1 MKPSRLRKALPHAKL
16 VGLISA
22 ERWALLAD
30 EIGVPGKD
38 RNDVRNDPS
47 LIELRISRT
56 RLLREVLDEH
66 GPAIAM
72 LADIVAFLE
81 QHSLVA
87 RTTGEVATLPGLE
100 ELKPQ
105 HCQILSQW
113 NAASR
118 RRWKQDR
125 KAETLWRDA
134 SDALD
139 LMLDRSCDRP
149 HARWK
154 PIRGGD
160 FYYYDQPDPTYHE
173 FEVRLLRQQIEKIE
187 HALPDM
193 LDDELLDEIATRCS
207 VITAELDEL
216 ANARESGRHP
226 TEDYEDEIEKVTIL
240 VERMT
245 LTGELLESET
255 GIANLLAVSVF
266 RNLPQLYEAWLL
278 CFILATLERA
288 GYPVV
293 LDQLR
298 PVMGNI
304 VWNLRYAGAKQ
315 PVAKVGANA
324 WIFFQYKAAGHP
336 TMPDFAIFDNP
347 SAKGKALAV
356 FDAKFSELHGYSMS
370 DYVRT
375 LDKYRSLGG
384 RSLVLEYEVRDRLKS
399 QPRVVFGVSPKG
411 PGLTRLKSE
420 LFGIFVSTQ
429 APAIAVID
437 QSPSFRPLLP
447 KALRYILAAAKAKRL
462 EDRYIPFSTAA
473 ILRSG
478 LIEAIRSRKIE
489 VAKDGGTALKPL
501 RETLSAMR
509 SAGAPRTLMLVTD
522 GEFEDGTL
530 DSLQDLAEA
539 IWVLGPDDL
548 GCS

>member
-1 MKPSRLRKALPHAKL
+1 MKPSRLRKPLPHAKL

-22 ERWALLAD
+22 ERWAVLAAK
-30 EIGVPGKD
+30 IGVPGKN
-38 RNDVRNDPS
+38 RNDIRNDPS

-72 LADIVAFLE
+72 VADIVAFLDR
-81 QHSLVA
+81 HGLAA

-105 HCQILSQW
+105 QRQILSQW

-118 RRWKQDR
+118 RRWKRDR
-125 KAETLWRDA
+125 EAETLWRDA

-139 LMLDRSCDRP
+139 RMLDRSGDRP
-149 HARWK
+149 HARWR
-154 PIRGGD
+154 PIRGTD
-160 FYYYDQPDPTYHE
+160 FYHYDQPDPTYHE
-173 FEVRLLRQQIEKIE
+173 FEVGLLRHQIEKIE

-193 LDDELLDEIATRCS
+193 LDDDLLEVIAKKCS

-216 ANARESGRHP
+216 TGAQETGRHP
-226 TEDYEDEIEKVTIL
+226 AEDYEEEIEKVTIL
-240 VERMT
+240 VERIT
-245 LTGELLESET
+245 LAGDLLESET
-255 GIANLLAVSVF
+255 GIADLLAVSVF

-278 CFILATLERA
+278 CFILVTLERA

-298 PVMGNI
+298 PVMGNK
-304 VWNLRYAGAKQ
+304 VWNLRYAGAKR
-315 PVAKVGANA
+315 PIAKVGANA
-324 WIFFQYKAAGHP
+324 WIFFQYKATGHP
-336 TMPDFAIFDNP
+336 TMPDFAIFDNQ
-347 SAKGKALAV
+347 SANGKALAV

-375 LDKYRSLGG
+375 LEKYCSLGG
-384 RSLVLEYEVRDRLKS
+384 RGLVLEYEVRERLKS
-399 QPRVVFGVSPKG
+399 RPRVVFGVRPKG

-437 QSPSFRPLLP
+437 QSPSFRTLLP
-447 KALRYILAAAKAKRL
+447 EALRYVLAAAKVKRL
-462 EDRYIPFSTAA
+462 EDRYIPFGAAA
-473 ILRSG
+473 IPSSG
-478 LIEAIRSRKIE
+478 LSAAIRSRKI
-489 VAKDGGTALKPL
+489 AAATHGGTALTPL
-501 RETLSAMR
+501 RETLSAIR
-509 SAGAPRTLMLVTD
+509 SAGAPLTLLLVTD

-530 DSLQDLAEA
+530 DSLRDLAEA
-539 IWVLGPDDL
+539 IWVLGPDGL
-548 GCS
+548 G